1 MNIADFSTVGAVPEH
16 LNLSVINMWT
26 CDPIHPEQFYRTGF
40 ETIFFKHNRL
50 YALSCVLSSVVPSD
64 KEIVIA
70 GQQGI
75 GDIAEVAER
84 FDIPYIV
91 FDATPGEML
100 LVETFL
106 SSRPEVSHLVL
117 VIDHND
123 VIVEQYIE
131 HLRAA
136 LDHKGIDLILYSTS
150 FVESINDRTN
160 GSVDYLIGGWDEFPD
175 NSFVVARRNRLVQ
188 TEGNSRS
195 LHFDLHA
202 AWQWGLKGR
211 GPCILPME
219 IINNPD

>member
-40 ETIFFKHNRL
+40 ETIFFNHNRL
-50 YALSCVLSSVVPSD
+50 SALSCVLSSAVPSD

-70 GQQGI
+70 GQHGL
-75 GDIAEVAER
+75 DDVVDVAER
-84 FDIPYIV
+84 FDIPHIL
-91 FDATPGEML
+91 FDVSPGEMP

-106 SSRPEVSHLVL
+106 SSRSDVSHLLL
-117 VIDHND
+117 VIEHND
-123 VIVEQYIE
+123 AVVEEYIE
-131 HLRAA
+131 HLRSV
-136 LDHKGIDLILYSTS
+136 LDYRGIDLILYCTS

-202 AWQWGLKGR
+202 YWQWGLKGR
-211 GPCILPME
+211 GPGILPME
-219 IINNPD
+219 M

>member
-1 MNIADFSTVGAVPEH
+1 MNIADFSTLGSVPEH
-16 LNLSVINMWT
+16 LNLSIINMWT

-40 ETIFFKHNRL
+40 ETILFNHNRQSG
-50 YALSCVLSSVVPSD
+50 LSCVLSSVVPSD

-70 GQQGI
+70 GQQGL
-75 GDIAEVAER
+75 GDVVEVAER
-84 FDIPYIV
+84 FDIPHIV
-91 FDATPGEML
+91 FDASPGEIP

-106 SSRPEVSHLVL
+106 SSRSDVSHLVL
-117 VIDHND
+117 VIEYND
-123 VIVEQYIE
+123 AEVEKYIR
-131 HLRAA
+131 HLRSV
-136 LDHKGIDLILYSTS
+136 LDYKGIDLILYCTS

-202 AWQWGLKGR
+202 SWQWGLKGR
-211 GPCILPME
+211 GPSILPME
-219 IINNPD
+219 M